1 MSKVFE
7 IINEQQK
14 GRENTPAFMIGE
26 QLKEIAAREP
36 ASAELLEKDLIVAG
50 MGLDGAAKK
59 LQEYADA
66 NHKTAKCF
74 CITPIKAEEILREFY
89 GLPKREEKRNEAVS
103 LSDEKEM
110 GRIDLS
116 DFL

>member
-26 QLKEIAAREP
+26 QLKEIAAHEP

-74 CITPIKAEEILREFY
+74 CISPLKAEEILREFY
-89 GLPKREEKRNEAVS
+89 GLPKREIVTSQEPRNDGGA
-103 LSDEKEM
+103 K
-110 GRIDLS
+110 IDLS